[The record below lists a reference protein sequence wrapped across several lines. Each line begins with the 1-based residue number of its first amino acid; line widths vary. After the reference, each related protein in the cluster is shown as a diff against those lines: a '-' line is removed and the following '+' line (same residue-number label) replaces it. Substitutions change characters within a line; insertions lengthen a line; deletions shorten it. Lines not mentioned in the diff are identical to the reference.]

1 MNRASRSVTVLVLAL
16 LAAGTLPPAFAAP
29 DSGTAAAKPEDV
41 AVAGTGQA
49 MPAENPSGEPS
60 TPSLKPL
67 WEFGLGPAAL
77 ILRDYRGADTSHAYP
92 LPAPYFVYRGTFLQ
106 ADRDGLKGKIFDQKL
121 VELHIS
127 ASATPPVR
135 QNAARSGMP
144 DLKPTV
150 EIGPAFD
157 TRLWRSSE
165 DRVKF
170 DFILS
175 ARAAFSVESSPRM
188 VGWLIDP
195 HLNVDISDPF
205 GHAGWKLGLLA
216 GPLFADRRY
225 DAYFYAVEPQYA
237 TAERPAYEPK
247 GGYAGTQFLTSL
259 TKRFPRYWVGSYV
272 RYDTLSGAAF
282 AGSPLVKEK
291 SYWSAGV
298 AVAWMITQSTHLVEA
313 NE

>member
-1 MNRASRSVTVLVLAL
+1 MSPRAWLAL
-16 LAAGTLPPAFAAP
+16 LAVALVGSAAGAE
-29 DSGTAAAKPEDV
+29 SAAATDD
-41 AVAGTGQA
+41 A
-49 MPAENPSGEPS
+49 S
-60 TPSLKPL
+60 PSLKPL

-77 ILRDYRGADTSHAYP
+77 ILRDYRGANTSHAYP
-92 LPAPYFVYRGTFLQ
+92 LPAPYFVYRGKFLQ

-127 ASATPPVR
+127 VSATPPVR
-135 QNAARSGMP
+135 QSAARAGMP

-157 TRLWRSSE
+157 TKVWRSGD

-170 DFILS
+170 DLLAS
-175 ARAAFSVESSPRM
+175 ARAAFSVEASPRM
-188 VGWLIDP
+188 VGWLFDP
-195 HLNVDISDPF
+195 HLNLDIADPF
-205 GHAGWKLGLLA
+205 GQTGWQLGFLA

-225 DAYFYAVEPQYA
+225 HEYFYAVAPQYA
-237 TAERPAYEPK
+237 TAQRPAYESK
-247 GGYAGTQFLTSL
+247 GGYAGTQFLASL
-259 TKRFPRYWVGSYV
+259 TKRFPDYWVGSYV

-282 AGSPLVKEK
+282 AASPLVKEN

-298 AVAWMITQSTHLVEA
+298 AVAWMIKQSTRLVEA

>member
-1 MNRASRSVTVLVLAL
+1 VLTL
-16 LAAGTLPPAFAAP
+16 LAISTMPLLVAAA
-29 DSGTAAAKPEDV
+29 DSGAAGAQSEE
-41 AVAGTGQA
+41 ATAGTGQTA
-49 MPAENPSGEPS
+49 PTATPPGESS
-60 TPSLKPL
+60 TSSLKPL

-77 ILRDYRGADTSHAYP
+77 ILRDYRGADTTHAYP
-92 LPAPYFVYRGTFLQ
+92 LPAPYIVYRGKFLQ
-106 ADRDGLKGKIFDQKL
+106 ADRDGLKEKIFDQRL

-157 TRLWRSSE
+157 TKLWRSNE

-170 DFILS
+170 DFLVS
-175 ARAAFSVESSPRM
+175 ARAAFSLEASPRM
-188 VGWLIDP
+188 VGWLFDP
-195 HLNVDISDPF
+195 HLNLDIGDPF
-205 GHAGWKLGLLA
+205 GQTGWKLGFLA

-225 DAYFYAVEPQYA
+225 HEYFYAVAPQFA

-259 TKRFPRYWVGSYV
+259 TKRFPGYWVGSYV

-298 AVAWMITQSTHLVEA
+298 AVAWMIKQSTHLVEA